1 MTLNIKR
8 NPEPYGNVRTQVYS
22 SEDERGVSG
31 VTICIEG
38 DTLVSDAN
46 GYISTFI
53 PLEKQRVKYV
63 ITSSVPLQK
72 DTIIMPSGEDDVL
85 RVR

>member
-1 MTLNIKR
+1 
-8 NPEPYGNVRTQVYS
+8 
-22 SEDERGVSG
+22 
-31 VTICIEG
+31 
-38 DTLVSDAN
+38 VSDAN

-53 PLEKQRVKYV
+53 PLEKQRMKYE

-85 RVR
+85 LIR

>member
-1 MTLNIKR
+1 
-8 NPEPYGNVRTQVYS
+8 V
-22 SEDERGVSG
+22 SE

-72 DTIIMPSGEDDVL
+72 DTIIMPSGGDDVL
-85 RVR
+85 LIR